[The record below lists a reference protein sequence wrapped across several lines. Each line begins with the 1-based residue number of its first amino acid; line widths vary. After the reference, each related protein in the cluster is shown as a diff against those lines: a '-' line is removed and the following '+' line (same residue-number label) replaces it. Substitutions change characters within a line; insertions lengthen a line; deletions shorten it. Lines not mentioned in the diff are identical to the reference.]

1 MRTFQGDRE
10 GKWGGGELLNC
21 HLCVFF
27 LQDPYYLSVNLE
39 IASAVVVPHGVG
51 RTSHRTSM

>member
-1 MRTFQGDRE
+1 MGLV
-10 GKWGGGELLNC
+10 ELLNC
-21 HLCVFF
+21 HVCIF

-39 IASAVVVPHGVG
+39 IASAVVVPHGVD